1 MHTQPLESQF
11 SVVVQ
16 APDGI
21 KGGKGEKG
29 NVGPIG
35 MKGKMVR
42 HNSLLRTLMSLNFLK
57 ERSSP

>member
-1 MHTQPLESQF
+1 MN
-11 SVVVQ
+11 SVFVQ

-35 MKGKMVR
+35 MKGKMVK
-42 HNSLLRTLMSLNFLK
+42 HNGH
-57 ERSSP
+57 